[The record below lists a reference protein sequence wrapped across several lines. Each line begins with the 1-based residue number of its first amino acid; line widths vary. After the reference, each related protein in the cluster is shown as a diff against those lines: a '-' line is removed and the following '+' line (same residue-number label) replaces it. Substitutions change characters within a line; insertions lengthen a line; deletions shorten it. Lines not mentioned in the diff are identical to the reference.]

1 MDAHELMLRRSQYI
15 CVLALVN
22 ARFSIMKKQTPTKRR
37 RKRFWIREYLKQREK
52 YGQFHTLFSELRLSD
67 REYFFRYIRM
77 SPERFEHLLTL
88 VAPYIEKKACRSRDP
103 ISPAERLVVTLR
115 YLATGDSQQ
124 SQSFNFRMGKSTICH
139 IIQETCIGIWN
150 ALSEV
155 YLKSPSSSS
164 DWEGIANEMFEE
176 WNFPHCIGAL
186 DGKHVMIEC
195 PPNGGSKYFNY
206 KGYHSIVLLAM
217 CDANYCFTMVD
228 VGSYGK
234 DNDAS
239 IFNESDIGKGLANGL
254 FDIPNPS
261 EVDGHMLPYVIVG
274 DDIFGLKPYLM
285 KPYPGRGLTESRQV
299 FNYRLSRC
307 RRIIENTFGIYT
319 VRWLI
324 FRRPIK
330 AKPEHVDIII
340 KACLCLHNY
349 LMLTDNAYYAP
360 QGFVDS
366 KDNTG
371 AIIEG
376 DWRAKATEVGGGI
389 CPIQTRINRYSG
401 DANEV
406 REKFESYFNSKEG
419 SVPWQLA
426 HVRNCGNSYTEA
438 LYQSQI
444 NH

>member
-1 MDAHELMLRRSQYI
+1 MDANKLMLRRSQYI

-22 ARFSIMKKQTPTKRR
+22 ARFSILKKQKPTKRR
-37 RKRFWIREYLKQREK
+37 TKRFWIREYLKKREK
-52 YGQFHTLFSELRLSD
+52 YGQFHTLFAELRLSD

-88 VAPYIEKKACRSRDP
+88 VAPYIQKKACRSCDP

-124 SQSFNFRMGKSTICH
+124 SQSFNFRIGKSTICH

-150 ALSEV
+150 ALSDV
-155 YLKSPSSSS
+155 YLKSPSNSS
-164 DWEGIANEMFEE
+164 DWEDIANEIFKE

-186 DGKHVMIEC
+186 DGKHVMIKC
-195 PPNGGSKYFNY
+195 PPNGGSEFFNY
-206 KGYHSIVLLAM
+206 KGYHPIVLLVM

-239 IFNESDIGKGLANGL
+239 IFNESDIGKGFANGL
-254 FDIPNPS
+254 FDIPDPT

-274 DDIFGLKPYLM
+274 DDIFGLKPYL
-285 KPYPGRGLTESRQV
+285 
-299 FNYRLSRC
+299 
-307 RRIIENTFGIYT
+307 
-319 VRWLI
+319 
-324 FRRPIK
+324 RPIK
-330 AKPEHVDIII
+330 AKPDHVDMII

-371 AIIEG
+371 ATIEG
-376 DWRAKATEVGGGI
+376 DWRAEATELGGGI
-389 CPIQTRINRYSG
+389 RPFQARINRHSV
-401 DANEV
+401 DAKEV
-406 REKFESYFNSKEG
+406 REK
-419 SVPWQLA
+419 
-426 HVRNCGNSYTEA
+426 
-438 LYQSQI
+438 
-444 NH
+444 

>member
-1 MDAHELMLRRSQYI
+1 
-15 CVLALVN
+15 
-22 ARFSIMKKQTPTKRR
+22 
-37 RKRFWIREYLKQREK
+37 
-52 YGQFHTLFSELRLSD
+52 
-67 REYFFRYIRM
+67 M

-88 VAPYIEKKACRSRDP
+88 IAPYIEKKACRSRDP

-115 YLATGDSQQ
+115 YLASGDSQQ
-124 SQSFNFRMGKSTICH
+124 SQSFNFRIGKSTICH

-150 ALSEV
+150 ALSKV
-155 YLKSPSSSS
+155 SLKSPSSSS
-164 DWEGIANEMFEE
+164 DWEG
-176 WNFPHCIGAL
+176 
-186 DGKHVMIEC
+186 
-195 PPNGGSKYFNY
+195 YY
-206 KGYHSIVLLAM
+206 SIVLLAM
-217 CDANYCFTMVD
+217 CDAKYCFTMVD

-239 IFNESDIGKGLANGL
+239 IFNKSDIGKGLANGL
-254 FDIPNPS
+254 FDIPDSS
-261 EVDGHMLPYVIVG
+261 EIDGHMLPFVIVG
-274 DDIFGLKPYLM
+274 DDIFGLENYFM

-360 QGFVDS
+360 QGFVYS
-366 KDNTG
+366 NDNTG

-376 DWRAKATEVGGGI
+376 DWLKSTGTVVML
-389 CPIQTRINRYSG
+389 TRSERRLKDISIARKVLYPGNWHMYETVETVTQKHFIRVKLTINFLNRS
-401 DANEV
+401 
-406 REKFESYFNSKEG
+406 
-419 SVPWQLA
+419 
-426 HVRNCGNSYTEA
+426 T
-438 LYQSQI
+438 I
-444 NH
+444 